1 MMSGERDLPPP
12 FDGFE
17 PLPLDMEPLDRRLR
31 RDGMAWQAKV
41 PDTRRLDALA
51 RTLATTLTV
60 EKPEPEMPPRPDVPS
75 ETLPEVSAV
84 RLIPFRRRS
93 RTQNVLSI
101 VAMVAIVSLM
111 TVVLLNVARGG
122 PKGASLATTTPH
134 QTGTAQQTGTTQAT
148 TVAPSP
154 SVTAPSQLHGTP
166 GTVLWRFHTGNI
178 IESPPAAANGI
189 VYLGGA
195 DANLYAINAKTGARV
210 WAVSVG
216 ATVQGSVV
224 VANGLVYLTGVDGA
238 VYAFKAS
245 DGTRVWRQQPAAA
258 NFGAVTVAD
267 GVVYV
272 GSANNDASP
281 SLLYALN
288 AQTGNA
294 LWTLQTYGSVYAP
307 PVVDGG
313 ALYAVAQDRSG
324 FLTFAVFAV
333 NLANHAKLWQTPA
346 HGFVPVETNGIVY
359 VAGGS
364 PGLTAYSAASG
375 NQLWSRTLDPNTE
388 VGVSPPA
395 VVDGVVYAGAGNGT
409 LYALDAKSG
418 KTLWSYLTSGEIDS
432 IPVVANGVVYVGSV
446 DDSVYALSKPG
457 KVVWS
462 YQTGGMV
469 ETSAV
474 VAGGVVYIGSNDHY
488 LYAIAA

>member
-122 PKGASLATTTPH
+122 PKGAGLATNTPH
-134 QTGTAQQTGTTQAT
+134 QTGTTQTTTAT
-148 TVAPSP
+148 AASSP
-154 SVTAPSQLHGTP
+154 SVTAPSQSRGTP
-166 GTVLWRFHTGNI
+166 GIVLWSFRTGNI
-178 IESPPAAANGI
+178 IESTPAIANGI
-189 VYLGGA
+189 VFLGGA
-195 DANLYAINAKTGARV
+195 DANLYAINASTGARV

-216 ATVQGSVV
+216 ATVQGPVV
-224 VANGLVYLTGVDGA
+224 AANGLVYLTGVDGA

-245 DGTRVWRQQPAAA
+245 NGTRVWRQQPAGAD
-258 NFGAVTVAD
+258 FGAVTVAN

-288 AQTGNA
+288 AETGTT
-294 LWTLQTYGSVYAP
+294 LWTFQTSGSVYWA
-307 PVVDGG
+307 PVVDG
-313 ALYAVAQDRSG
+313 AAVYTVAQSRSG
-324 FLTFAVFAV
+324 AGGYTAYAIS
-333 NLANHAKLWQTPA
+333 LAQHTELWQDPV
-346 HGFVPVETNGIVY
+346 HGYALAVGNGIVY

-364 PGLTAYSAASG
+364 PELEAFYAAG
-375 NQLWSRTLDPNTE
+375 DKPGKPVWSKTLDSNTE
-388 VGVSPPA
+388 IGVSPPT

-409 LYALDAKSG
+409 LYAFDASNG
-418 KTLWSYLTSGEIDS
+418 HTLWSYLTSGEIFS
-432 IPVVANGVVYVGSV
+432 TPAVANGVVYVGSV

-462 YQTGGMV
+462 YRTGGMV

-474 VAGGVVYIGSNDHY
+474 VAGGVVYIGSNDHN
-488 LYAIAA
+488 LYALAA